1 MKGKVGILL
10 FAALI
15 YLMDL
20 VLLPSVM
27 QTGPAANTCQAANAC
42 RAASSC
48 QAAAVKAPG
57 CCHHGK
63 TAAQGR
69 NPSPVCGKMATG
81 KSGSPTDKS
90 GFPLGKSGSTAGK
103 SSEPCGRWEPCG
115 RSGEPCGKNNPRDCN
130 NSANCINCPLCF
142 SATMAVPYHAGAL
155 PLLCKRA
162 YPTLPATPVTD
173 YYGRCWKP
181 PDAGQFS

>member
-15 YLMDL
+15 YMMDL
-20 VLLPSVM
+20 VLLPSIM
-27 QTGPAANTCQAANAC
+27 DAGPAG
-42 RAASSC
+42 SSC

-63 TAAQGR
+63 TAAKGR
-69 NPSPVCGKMATG
+69 NPSPVCGKIATG
-81 KSGSPTDKS
+81 KCAAP
-90 GFPLGKSGSTAGK
+90 AGK
-103 SSEPCGRWEPCG
+103 P
-115 RSGEPCGKNNPRDCN
+115 GEPCGKNNPRDCN

-142 SATMAVPYHAGAL
+142 SATMAAPYHAGT
-155 PLLCKRA
+155 PPRLCKRA
-162 YPTLPATPVTD
+162 YPVLPATPVTD
-173 YYGRCWKP
+173 YYSRCWKP